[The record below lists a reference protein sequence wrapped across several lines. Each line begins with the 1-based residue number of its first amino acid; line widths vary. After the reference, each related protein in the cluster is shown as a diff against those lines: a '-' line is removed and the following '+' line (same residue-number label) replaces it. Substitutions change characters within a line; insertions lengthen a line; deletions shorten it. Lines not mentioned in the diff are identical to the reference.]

1 MAQGACIF
9 GCEGLSLSADEVAF
23 YRDFDPFGFILFAR
37 NIDTPDQVRAL
48 TEQLRDAV
56 GREAPILVDQ
66 EGGRVQRL
74 RAPAWREWV
83 PPLDEVA
90 RASDPVRAMF
100 LRYALIG
107 AELRAV
113 GIDVNCAPM
122 LDVAEAET
130 HPFLLNR
137 CYSGDPVA
145 VASLG
150 RAVADGLMSAGV
162 LPVIKH
168 IPGHGRGRVDSHKDL
183 PRVGVDRAALERDF
197 APFRALNGL
206 PMGMSAHVVY
216 EAIDAESP
224 ATTSPAMVSLIRD
237 EIGFGG
243 LLMTDDLSMQALSG
257 TVAERATASLAAG
270 IDVILHCNGDLGEMR
285 AVAETS
291 GAMGQAAQARA
302 DAAIAARP
310 DASKIDI
317 SALEAEFSGLT
328 QGPVDV

>member
-1 MAQGACIF
+1 M
-9 GCEGLSLSADEVAF
+9 SLSADELAF

-48 TEQLRDAV
+48 TAQLREAV
-56 GREAPILVDQ
+56 GREAQVLVDQ

-74 RAPAWREWV
+74 RAPEWREWV

-90 RASDPVRAMF
+90 RASDPQRAMF

-107 AELRAV
+107 AELRSV
-113 GIDVNCAPM
+113 GIDANCAPM

-137 CYSGDPVA
+137 CYSDDPVA
-145 VASLG
+145 VAKVG
-150 RAVADGLMSAGV
+150 RAVADGLLTAGV

-168 IPGHGRGRVDSHKDL
+168 IPGHGRGQVDSHKGL
-183 PRVGVDRAALERDF
+183 PRVGADRAALERDF
-197 APFRALNGL
+197 APFRALHDL
-206 PMGMSAHVVY
+206 QMGMSAHVVY
-216 EAIDAESP
+216 EAIDAEAP
-224 ATTSPAMVSLIRD
+224 ATTSPVMVSLIRE

-270 IDVILHCNGDLGEMR
+270 IDVILHCNGDLDEMR
-285 AVAETS
+285 AVAEAS
-291 GAMGQAAQARA
+291 GAMGATAQARA

-310 DASKIDI
+310 APTQIDI

-328 QGPVDV
+328 RGPTHV